1 MKSKLLIL
9 NIISYVILYHIVYE
23 SIFYFFTNKGD
34 MEVTPVGFL
43 ISNYNRLESDTPFF
57 LLIITSFIINMF
69 VSGVLFYCIY
79 KWYNKMSF
87 SKLFFLLLFVFI
99 GTTIL
104 LLLLLLLLL
113 LITKGKLVFIFGII
127 VSSYFP
133 MPIMVI
139 LMIPLFK
146 FNQWIVERLSK

>member
-1 MKSKLLIL
+1 MKNKLLIL

-23 SIFYFFTNKGD
+23 SIYYFFTNKGD

-87 SKLFFLLLFVFI
+87 IIMFFILLLVFIVISIILCVLLLF
-99 GTTIL
+99 L
-104 LLLLLLLLL
+104 AY
-113 LITKGKLVFIFGII
+113 ITNSMLFFIFITL
-127 VSSYFP
+127 YFP

-139 LMIPLFK
+139 LMIRLFK
-146 FNQWIVERLSK
+146 FNQWIVERFSK